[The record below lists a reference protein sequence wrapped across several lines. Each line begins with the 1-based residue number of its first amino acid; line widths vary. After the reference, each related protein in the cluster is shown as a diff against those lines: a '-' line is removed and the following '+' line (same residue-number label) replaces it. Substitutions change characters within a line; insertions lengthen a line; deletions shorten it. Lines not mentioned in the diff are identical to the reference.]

1 MRRSKRQLG
10 LLLGTA
16 LSLVMVGACAET
28 GDLFATQSDAAASM
42 VDRALTAARVA
53 RQNGDLNS
61 ASSKLAYLVS
71 IAPDNAEVLGE
82 YGKVLT
88 EMGQPEEGIAYL
100 NKAIARDPGNW
111 KLYNAVAVAYDE
123 KHDFAS
129 SSAAYTK
136 ALALAPGNPA
146 ILAND
151 ARSRMLAGDTA
162 GAQQLLAQA
171 NPTDESR
178 VYFSGLESQLAA
190 AEAAKHSDTSIAS
203 AAPAPLSAPVT
214 QANSGDTQAKYRVGE
229 MLTPAPA
236 SPVTVTVDATPRTTA
251 PVANTTNTSTAT
263 DTTPTPPAVTA
274 SEATSAPVTAP
285 PATVAAAPAMTAA
298 PVVAAP
304 PAPEQKPVAIAA
316 SEATPESTQPSVLPP
331 APEIASQAG
340 PVNPPPAPP
349 SPPPAIQPASEPA
362 PAPVA
367 EQAASAPPVA
377 VEVASN
383 VPAPQTEA
391 APAKPNEIKAVSE
404 APQPVAQTPV
414 ATEVASAPV
423 AAPVAQPSKPVVTII
438 ASQNAIAPPSSVP
451 DAPAAASETPSA
463 PVMAPVAPAPA
474 PVVPTP
480 VAALVTS
487 PAPASSGQANVA
499 LAATAQSS
507 ADTHYFIRVG
517 TWHSR
522 KHARH
527 VAAKLRPRD
536 VHIARVKYHGR
547 RYYRVWLAAP
557 VQVEEALESVR
568 SLGYRHAR
576 IIAKADTPPSVRKVA
591 GTAASGQL
599 AFDFMHQH

>member
-53 RQNGDLNS
+53 RQSGDLNS

-100 NKAIARDPGNW
+100 NRAIARDPGNW

-214 QANSGDTQAKYRVGE
+214 QANSGDMQAKYRVGE
-229 MLTPAPA
+229 TLTPAPA
-236 SPVTVTVDATPRTTA
+236 SPVTVTVDATPRTPA
-251 PVANTTNTSTAT
+251 PAANATNTSTATAT

-274 SEATSAPVTAP
+274 SEATPAPVTAP

-304 PAPEQKPVAIAA
+304 DQKPAAVAA
-316 SEATPESTQPSVLPP
+316 SEAAPESTQPSVLPP

-340 PVNPPPAPP
+340 PVNPVPAPP
-349 SPPPAIQPASEPA
+349 SPPPAIQPASE

-391 APAKPNEIKAVSE
+391 TPAKPIEIKAVSE
-404 APQPVAQTPV
+404 APQPAAQTPV

-423 AAPVAQPSKPVVTII
+423 AAPVAQPSKPVVTIV
-438 ASQNAIAPPSSVP
+438 ASQNAIAPPPSVP
-451 DAPAAASETPSA
+451 DAPAITPEA
-463 PVMAPVAPAPA
+463 PVVPAAAPDAPAPA
-474 PVVPTP
+474 PVVETP
-480 VAALVTS
+480 VAAVVTS

-576 IIAKADTPPSVRKVA
+576 IIAKADTPASVRKVA